1 METAGQHAL
10 KVAKPV
16 SLEMGLA
23 CCESAALQQC
33 EAQHWAMMAVL
44 VVEERGAWKSKFDF
58 SVAFLALTL
67 GFQHI
72 FRFPYLVFKNGG
84 GLTVTLYNMHV

>member
-1 METAGQHAL
+1 M
-10 KVAKPV
+10 VCVP
-16 SLEMGLA
+16 
-23 CCESAALQQC
+23 
-33 EAQHWAMMAVL
+33 
-44 VVEERGAWKSKFDF
+44 VVEERGVWKSKFDF

-72 FRFPYLVFKNGG
+72 SRFPFLVFKNGG

>member
-1 METAGQHAL
+1 M
-10 KVAKPV
+10 
-16 SLEMGLA
+16 MG
-23 CCESAALQQC
+23 
-33 EAQHWAMMAVL
+33 VL
-44 VVEERGAWKSKFDF
+44 VVEERGVWKNKFDF

-84 GLTVTLYNMHV
+84 GLTVTLYNRHV

>member
-1 METAGQHAL
+1 M
-10 KVAKPV
+10 
-16 SLEMGLA
+16 MG
-23 CCESAALQQC
+23 
-33 EAQHWAMMAVL
+33 VL
-44 VVEERGAWKSKFDF
+44 VVEERGLWKNKFDF

-84 GLTVTLYNMHV
+84 GLTFTLYNMHV